1 MLYLCAY
8 LFDGIRGLFKENV
21 CGGGGMIEVVVV

>member
-8 LFDGIRGLFKENV
+8 LFDGIRVLLKENV
-21 CGGGGMIEVVVV
+21 WGGMIEVVVG

>member
-21 CGGGGMIEVVVV
+21 CGGMIEVVVM

>member
-21 CGGGGMIEVVVV
+21 WSMIKVVVR

>member
-21 CGGGGMIEVVVV
+21 CGGGMIEVVAG

>member
-21 CGGGGMIEVVVV
+21 GGMIEVVVM

>member
-8 LFDGIRGLFKENV
+8 LFDGIRVLLKENV
-21 CGGGGMIEVVVV
+21 GGMIEVVVR

>member
-8 LFDGIRGLFKENV
+8 LFDGIRVLLKENV
-21 CGGGGMIEVVVV
+21 CGGGMIEVVVR

>member
-8 LFDGIRGLFKENV
+8 LFDSIRVLFKENV
-21 CGGGGMIEVVVV
+21 CGGMIEVVVR